1 MAIIAQHPA
10 SMAPSTFEAAERV
23 NSLLIKSGYPQ
34 SVEISSAAF
43 AGRNDTW
50 VMTLADHSRVFVKRF
65 VNGASAEDAFERSL
79 MHESTVAQAQEDPQ
93 TTPRVLASDHDLK
106 VIAFE
111 YCAGTSVAHLIVDE
125 ILPQSFAST
134 AGKLVA
140 QLHNLPSDHLPE
152 TSPAYGTVQMLRHGI
167 PKFRYVDLTLAE
179 LDLWARLQQDEE
191 LISAAEHLFCGE
203 KQNLTTAIHG
213 DLRLDQFYLNGEQLV
228 LLDWEDFGRGDAAR
242 DVGMMAGEWLYRSIL
257 DTVTS
262 RGDGEKPPEKFDE
275 QSATTLIAARMNEAT
290 AHIGNFWQT
299 YKNNREASDPNLGRR
314 ATARLGWHLVE
325 RTIARAGMVS
335 KLSGIER
342 AALSIGR
349 RALIT
354 PDAYQ
359 VALGLGENTNEF
371 ISNSISSHGVT
382 V

>member
-1 MAIIAQHPA
+1 
-10 SMAPSTFEAAERV
+10 
-23 NSLLIKSGYPQ
+23 
-34 SVEISSAAF
+34 
-43 AGRNDTW
+43 
-50 VMTLADHSRVFVKRF
+50 
-65 VNGASAEDAFERSL
+65 
-79 MHESTVAQAQEDPQ
+79 
-93 TTPRVLASDHDLK
+93 
-106 VIAFE
+106 
-111 YCAGTSVAHLIVDE
+111 
-125 ILPQSFAST
+125 
-134 AGKLVA
+134 
-140 QLHNLPSDHLPE
+140 
-152 TSPAYGTVQMLRHGI
+152 MLRHGI
-167 PKFRYVDLTLAE
+167 PKNRYVDLTLAE
-179 LDLWARLQQDEE
+179 LDLWSQLQQDEE
-191 LISAAEHLFCGE
+191 LICAAEDLLSDE
-203 KQNLTTAIHG
+203 KQNLTAAIHG
-213 DLRLDQFYLNGEQLV
+213 DLRLDQFYLNDEQLM

-262 RGDGEKPPEKFDE
+262 RGDGQRPPEKFNE

-290 AHIGNFWQT
+290 VHIGNFWKT
-299 YKNNREASDPNLGRR
+299 YKNNREASDPNLGLR

-359 VALGLGENTNEF
+359 AALGLGENTNES
-371 ISNSISSHGVT
+371 IDNSTSSRGIT